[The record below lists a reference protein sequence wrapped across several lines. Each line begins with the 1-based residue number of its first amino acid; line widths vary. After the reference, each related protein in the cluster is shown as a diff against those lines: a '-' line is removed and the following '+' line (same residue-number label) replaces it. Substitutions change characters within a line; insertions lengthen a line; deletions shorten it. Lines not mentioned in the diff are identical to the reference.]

1 MITPVDLQ
9 TVIVRGPD
17 ISNVAAQAMNVQIA
31 ASQLL
36 KSEIVAKAEQQL
48 RMVNPENRIEEKI
61 VKSSTEEGGGSAGGY
76 YFGKRRGQEQKE
88 ERKGFMLDVRL

>member
-17 ISNVAAQAMNVQIA
+17 ISGAAAQAINVQIA

-36 KSEIVAKAEQQL
+36 KSEIVSKSEQQL
-48 RMVNPENRIEEKI
+48 RMVNPENKIEEKI

-76 YFGKRRGQEQKE
+76 YFGKRRGQNQKE